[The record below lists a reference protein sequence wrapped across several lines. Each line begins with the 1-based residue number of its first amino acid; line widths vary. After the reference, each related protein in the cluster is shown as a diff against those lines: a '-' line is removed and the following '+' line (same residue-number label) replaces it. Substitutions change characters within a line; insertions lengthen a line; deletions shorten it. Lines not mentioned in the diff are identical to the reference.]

1 MLATGMA
8 DPNLVPNAN
17 PNDVRN
23 VVLGTLDH
31 TLRSLQDGIDD
42 GLN

>member
-23 VVLGTLDH
+23 VVLGALHPAPQTL
-31 TLRSLQDGIDD
+31 S
-42 GLN
+42 